1 MILVSEIRGKK
12 PLESIK
18 TRQWQALLA
27 DDVLLIQMKTDL
39 VMDPNESYEQRL
51 VYASEIIALANEI
64 KQLLEDIPRE

>member
-1 MILVSEIRGKK
+1 MILMSETRVKK
-12 PLESIK
+12 PLESIE

-64 KQLLEDIPRE
+64 KQLLEEIPRG

>member
-1 MILVSEIRGKK
+1 MILMSETRVKK
-12 PLESIK
+12 PLESIE

-51 VYASEIIALANEI
+51 VYASEIITLANEI
-64 KQLLEDIPRE
+64 KKLLEDIPRE

>member
-1 MILVSEIRGKK
+1 MILMSETRVKK
-12 PLESIK
+12 PLESIE

-51 VYASEIIALANEI
+51 VYASEIITLANEI
-64 KQLLEDIPRE
+64 KKLLEDIPRG

>member
-12 PLESIK
+12 PLESIE

-64 KQLLEDIPRE
+64 KQLLEDIPRG